1 MAANWMR
8 RTFVAAACASAALL
22 TACGSSSVDS
32 AISPDRFVVFGDGLA
47 DQGQLGTSFTV
58 NDGSVN
64 NWTSQL
70 AARYDVKLTPASKGG
85 WNYAYGNA
93 RVSQSPDAAGN
104 AGTPT
109 VVKQIDTFLAANKF
123 TGNDMVVIS
132 AGVSDV
138 IANTMAFVNGTITQD
153 QLMANAT
160 QAGADLAAQVT
171 RVINAGAKHV
181 VVTGTFD
188 LGRTPWAKQI
198 DKEQLLTQVML
209 ALNNRL
215 KIDINPLG
223 GKQVLYIDAAYQVN
237 LFQGNP
243 GAYGFQ
249 NSDTAICTS
258 VDTSAGIGTGNN
270 RVNSAL
276 CTPNTLLPNADPIRY
291 VFSDNVYLTP
301 EANRRLGD
309 YARDIIVLQW

>member
-47 DQGQLGTSFTV
+47 DQGQLGHSFTV
-58 NDGSVN
+58 NDGTINS
-64 NWTSQL
+64 WPAEFAS
-70 AARYDVKLTPASKGG
+70 RYDVTLTPSSQGG
-85 WNYAYGNA
+85 TNYAYGNA
-93 RVSQSPDAAGN
+93 RIAQTPDAAGN

-109 VVKQIDTFLAANKF
+109 VVQQIDTFLGSSQF
-123 TGNDMVVIS
+123 TSNDLVVIS

-138 IANTMAFVNGTITQD
+138 IANTMAYLNGTITED
-153 QLMANAT
+153 ELMANAA

-171 RVINAGAKHV
+171 RVINAGATHV

-188 LGRTPWAKQI
+188 LSRTPWAKQI

-215 KIDINPLG
+215 KIDINSLG
-223 GKQVLYIDAAYQVN
+223 GKRVLYVDAAYQVN
-237 LFQGNP
+237 LFQGSP
-243 GAYGFQ
+243 GSYGFQ
-249 NSDTAICTS
+249 NSDVAVCTS
-258 VDTSAGIGTGNN
+258 VDSGPGIGTGNN
-270 RVNSAL
+270 QISSAL
-276 CTPNTLLPNADPIRY
+276 CTPNMVLPNSSYNLY
-291 VFSDNVYLTP
+291 VFADNVYLTP

-309 YARDIIVLQW
+309 YAHDIVVQQW